1 MFGFERLAASAA
13 YWAMR
18 GTDADAVAAGLW
30 ADLTAWCGEEPSHDD
45 MTLVVLRVPPAST
58 QR

>member
-1 MFGFERLAASAA
+1 MFGFERLAASSA

-45 MTLVVLRVPPAST
+45 MTLVVLRVPPTSAS
-58 QR
+58 R

>member
-13 YWAMR
+13 YWATR

-30 ADLTAWCGEEPSHDD
+30 ADLTAWCGEEPYHDD
-45 MTLVVLRVPPAST
+45 MTLVVLRVPPASA
-58 QR
+58 